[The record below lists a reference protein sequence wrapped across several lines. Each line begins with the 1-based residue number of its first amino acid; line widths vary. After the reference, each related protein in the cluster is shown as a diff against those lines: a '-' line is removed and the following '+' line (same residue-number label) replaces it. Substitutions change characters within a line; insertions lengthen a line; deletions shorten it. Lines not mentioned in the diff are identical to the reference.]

1 MQVTAYDYPTA
12 QLISARSEVDII
24 LVGDSVGMTT
34 LGYASTVPV
43 TMEDMEHHAR
53 AVARGAQRPFLVG
66 DLPFGSYEQSEA
78 QAVASAV
85 RLLKCGMESVK
96 LEGGRD
102 MAKQVRA
109 LDAAGIS
116 VLGHIGLTPQTAVKL
131 GGYGYQGKT
140 AKAAV
145 RLVDDALALQEAGA
159 VALVVECVPS
169 EVAAEIGARL
179 RIPTI
184 GIGSGKRT
192 SGQVL
197 VLHDMIGL
205 YAHASP
211 KLSKRFTNVS
221 DAIAAA
227 LATYTAEVRGGAF
240 PAPENSC
247 ALAPAELA
255 AFQAALPPRPVG
267 EQAPERDAK
276 SAPRRPDA
284 KRVLVVG
291 AGAVGSLFAFRL
303 ARVGHDI
310 TVVDEWAAHVEAVRR
325 RGLTLTEAGAGAK
338 PAVAEHVEALTPAE
352 FEASAAQRASTYDVV
367 IVATKGGKTEE
378 ALARV
383 PSVAKS
389 RRPSAPVV
397 VAVNGVPNR
406 EALQKAFGGAAPL
419 VHAITYNGALLSA
432 PGTWHSPADLACQ
445 LTSPRRRGVAH
456 RRRRDAPRRRLGGV
470 VRAAERGGHCV
481 ARMQGR

>member
-1 MQVTAYDYPTA
+1 
-12 QLISARSEVDII
+12 
-24 LVGDSVGMTT
+24 MTT

-66 DLPFGSYEQSEA
+66 DLPFGSYEQGEA

-131 GGYGYQGKT
+131 GGFGYQGKT

-145 RLVDDALALQEAGA
+145 RLIDDALALQEAGA
-159 VALVVECVPS
+159 VALVVECVPA
-169 EVAAEIGARL
+169 EVAAEITARL

-211 KLSKRFTNVS
+211 KLSKRYTNTS

-247 ALAPAELA
+247 TLAPAELA
-255 AFQAALPPRPVG
+255 ALQAALPPRPAG
-267 EQAPERDAK
+267 EQTPERDAK
-276 SAPRRPDA
+276 SAPATRRPDA

-291 AGAVGSLFAFRL
+291 AGAVGSLFAFKL
-303 ARVGHDI
+303 ARAGHDV

-325 RGLTLTEAGAGAK
+325 RGLTLTEAGAK
-338 PAVAEHVEALTPAE
+338 PAVADHVEALTPAE
-352 FEASAAQRASTYDVV
+352 FEASAGQRAGAYDVV

-389 RRPSAPVV
+389 RRASAPVV

-406 EALQKAFGGAAPL
+406 EALQKTFGGAAPL

-432 PGTWHSPADLACQ
+432 PGTWLLPPDLAC
-445 LTSPRRRGVAH
+445 
-456 RRRRDAPRRRLGGV
+456 
-470 VRAAERGGHCV
+470 AAESPQ
-481 ARMQGR
+481 ARCRTPAQARRSSTAARRSCARC